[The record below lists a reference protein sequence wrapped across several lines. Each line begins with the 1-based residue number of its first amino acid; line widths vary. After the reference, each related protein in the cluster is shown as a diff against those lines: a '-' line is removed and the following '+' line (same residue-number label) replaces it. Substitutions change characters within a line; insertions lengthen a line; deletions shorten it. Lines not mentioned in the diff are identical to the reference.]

1 MRHSTLGRAGQPAPA
16 NATIPLGELRQRL
29 VRLVVE
35 AIGLLVHARSPSM
48 LPFCGLDRFWDV
60 AVDTA
65 GDLYVTDS
73 GGRVLKLAVQ
83 R

>member
-1 MRHSTLGRAGQPAPA
+1 
-16 NATIPLGELRQRL
+16 
-29 VRLVVE
+29 
-35 AIGLLVHARSPSM
+35 VHARSPSM